1 MTHREHTKTSQLLW
15 SVKDNWRE
23 STGHLGV
30 QTNLDTSLDL
40 EKNRREGL
48 FLRWKVTNART
59 SKSHDTFQHLAET
72 KIHLTK
78 EICPQTNGLLTVN
91 PAWSSKL
98 SILCMWPYVT
108 LLYFTPYFK
117 GWVALWLE
125 IECEGWINDHKRTK
139 DKLIYL
145 VFTLDQ
151 QVKKFLSV
159 DNWFP
164 VVCHQTNQC
173 SIPLVYNLCEG
184 GRAWSHENL
193 SNSVVESLLWF
204 FVNFEKALCSSLF
217 GYLYEWI
224 LGI

>member
-59 SKSHDTFQHLAET
+59 SKSHDKFQHLAET

-108 LLYFTPYFK
+108 LLYFRPYFK

-139 DKLIYL
+139 DKLIL
-145 VFTLDQ
+145 PCFHTWPASQEVPECWQLIPC
-151 QVKKFLSV
+151 SMSS
-159 DNWFP
+159 
-164 VVCHQTNQC
+164 NQSTQYSTC
-173 SIPLVYNLCEG
+173 LQ
-184 GRAWSHENL
+184 
-193 SNSVVESLLWF
+193 SLWR
-204 FVNFEKALCSSLF
+204 
-217 GYLYEWI
+217 W
-224 LGI
+224 